1 MQRVNKFLVV
11 LTVLA
16 TAVIFIESAV
26 LAAEV
31 TKVNAGKGHV
41 TIDQGK
47 DAGFTM
53 GAEVCFYSQS
63 GEKIACGQVR
73 RTSENSA
80 MVKVDSRLAKK
91 IKKGMTA
98 SFMTAATHEKTD

>member
-1 MQRVNKFLVV
+1 MQRIKKFLIV

-31 TKVNAGKGHV
+31 TKVHTSKGHV

-53 GAEVCFYSQS
+53 GAGVCFYSDS
-63 GEKIACGQVR
+63 GEKITCGQVR
-73 RTSENSA
+73 RTSANTA
-80 MVKVDSRLAKK
+80 MVKVNNRLAKQ

-98 SFMTAATHEKTD
+98 RLMPAKTHQKTD

>member
-1 MQRVNKFLVV
+1 MQSIKKFLVV

-31 TKVNAGKGHV
+31 TKVRTSKGHV

-47 DAGFTM
+47 YAGFTM
-53 GAEVCFYSQS
+53 GAEVCFYSDS

-73 RTSENSA
+73 RTSANSA
-80 MVKVDSRLAKK
+80 MVKVNNRSAKK
-91 IKKGMTA
+91 IEKGMTA
-98 SFMTAATHEKTD
+98 RHMVAKTHQKED

>member
-1 MQRVNKFLVV
+1 MQRIKKFLVI

-31 TKVNAGKGHV
+31 TKVRTSKGHV

-53 GAEVCFYSQS
+53 GAEVCFYSDS
-63 GEKIACGQVR
+63 GEKIACGPVR
-73 RTSENSA
+73 RTSDTSA
-80 MVKVDSRLAKK
+80 MVKVNNRLAKK
-91 IKKGMTA
+91 IEKGMTA
-98 SFMTAATHEKTD
+98 RLMVAKTHQKED